1 LAGLGIKP
9 DVFRQLLFK
18 GIRLRFII
26 FVALNRNQL
35 CMGKDISVYKKYIR
49 LFWYVYAAGVVA
61 IFLMFFMIAQGWL
74 GFMPSF
80 EDLENPESLLAS
92 EVVSSDGVVMGTYF
106 KENRSY
112 VNYNELSPVLLKALV
127 ATEDVRYYS
136 HSGIDI
142 RGLIRVVKGIVT
154 GDTNSGGGS
163 TISQQLAK
171 MLFPRDNLDNKLE
184 LIFRK
189 FKEWVIAVKL
199 EKSYTKEEI
208 LTMYLNK
215 YDFLNLAVGIK
226 SAATVYF
233 NTTPDKLTLEQSA
246 MLVGMAKNSSLYN
259 PVRRPELTL
268 QRRNVVLEQMEKY
281 GYISKP
287 ECDAAQSQ
295 PLHLDYHKVDF
306 KTGLAPYFREYL
318 RVAMNSDKPERSD
331 YASWQSEKY
340 REDLIDWE
348 TNPLYGW
355 CKKNKKAD
363 GTAYN
368 LYRDGL
374 RIITTIDSRMQKYAE
389 EALNYHLR
397 KNLQP
402 SFNKHM
408 RSLKNKP
415 FSNDLSDEAV
425 DGILDQAI
433 KQSRR
438 YWLAKNSGKSWEEI
452 KQIFNRPV
460 EMSVFSYKGDR
471 DTLMTPL
478 DSMRYYLSIFRSS
491 FMSMEVKTGYV
502 KAYVGGP
509 DYSHF
514 MYDMVKGGKRQVG
527 STVKPFLYT
536 LAMQN
541 GMSPCSK
548 VPNVP
553 QQFILPDGT
562 IWEAKNSSPTKFDNK
577 MVTLKWGLAHSVNQV
592 SAWVMKQYNPQ
603 SVVDVMKKMGIYSP
617 IDPVPSM
624 FLGTS
629 DVTLYE
635 MVGAYGTFANK
646 GVFTQ
651 PIFVTRIEDRHGN
664 VISTFRAERHDAID
678 EQTAYLM
685 TELMR
690 GVVDAG
696 SGGRLRWSP
705 DYGGFRGPIAA
716 KTGTTQNHSDGWF
729 IGVTPQLVSGAWTGA
744 ELRSI
749 HFEDLD
755 SGQGAR
761 MALPIW
767 GYYMR
772 KVYADHSLPYRDQ
785 VDFERPANFSGDVNC
800 DDPESI
806 EQDQDNS
813 EEFF

>member
-1 LAGLGIKP
+1 MA
-9 DVFRQLLFK
+9 
-18 GIRLRFII
+18 
-26 FVALNRNQL
+26 
-35 CMGKDISVYKKYIR
+35 KDISVYKKYIR
-49 LFWYVYAAGVVA
+49 IFWYLYTAGVVA
-61 IFLMFFMIAQGWL
+61 VFLMFFMIAQGWL

-92 EVVSSDGVVMGTYF
+92 EVVSADGVVMGTYF
-106 KENRSY
+106 KENRSF
-112 VNYNELSPVLLKALV
+112 VNYDELSPVLLKALV
-127 ATEDVRYYS
+127 ATEDVRYYD

-154 GDTNSGGGS
+154 GNTNSGGGS

-171 MLFPRDNLDNKLE
+171 MLFPRDNLDNKLQ

-233 NTTPDKLTLEQSA
+233 NTTPDKLTLAQSA
-246 MLVGMAKNSSLYN
+246 MLVGMAKNSSLFN
-259 PVRRPELTL
+259 PVRRPELTQ
-268 QRRNVVLEQMEKY
+268 QRRNVVLAQMEKY
-281 GYISKP
+281 GYISKA
-287 ECDAAQSQ
+287 ERDDAQSQ
-295 PLHLDYHKVDF
+295 PLNLNYHKVDF

-318 RVAMNSDKPERSD
+318 RQALNADQPKRSD
-331 YASWQSEKY
+331 YAGWQIQKY
-340 REDLIDWE
+340 KEDSVEWLV
-348 TNPLYGW
+348 NPLYGW
-355 CKKNKKAD
+355 CNKNKKAD
-363 GTAYN
+363 GSTYN

-374 RIITTIDSRMQKYAE
+374 KIITTIDSRMQVYAE
-389 EALNYHLR
+389 EAVNKHL
-397 KNLQP
+397 KENLQP

-408 RSLKNKP
+408 RVLKNRP
-415 FSNDLSDEAV
+415 FSNDLSTEVV
-425 DGILDQAI
+425 DGIMNQGI
-433 KQSRR
+433 KQSKR
-438 YWLAKNSGKSWEEI
+438 YWLAKNSGKSWDEI
-452 KQIFNRPV
+452 KQEFNRPV

-478 DSMRYYLSIFRSS
+478 DSMKYYYSILRSS
-491 FMSMEVKTGYV
+491 FMSMEIKTGHV

-509 DYSHF
+509 DYRHF

-553 QQFILPDGT
+553 QQFIMYDGS
-562 IWEAKNSSPTKFDNK
+562 IWEAKNSGKTKFDDK

-646 GVFTQ
+646 GVFTK
-651 PIFVTRIEDRHGN
+651 PIFVTQIEDRHGN
-664 VISTFRAERHDAID
+664 IISTFRSDRHDAID

-685 TELMR
+685 IQLMR

-705 DYGGFRGPIAA
+705 DYGGFKGPIAG

-729 IGVTPQLVSGAWTGA
+729 IGVTPQLVNGSWTGA

-749 HFEDLD
+749 HFDDLQ

-761 MALPIW
+761 MALPVW
-767 GYYMR
+767 GYFMR
-772 KVYADHSLPYRDQ
+772 KVYADRSLPYHDQ
-785 VDFERPANFSGDVNC
+785 VDFERPANFSVNINC

-806 EQDQDNS
+806 EQEKDNS

>member
-1 LAGLGIKP
+1 M
-9 DVFRQLLFK
+9 
-18 GIRLRFII
+18 RFII
-26 FVALNRNQL
+26 FGHLNRNQL
-35 CMGKDISVYKKYIR
+35 LMGKDISVFKRYIR
-49 LFWYVYAAGVVA
+49 LFWYVYAAGVLGVVA
-61 IFLMFFMIAQGWL
+61 MFFMIAQGWL

-92 EVVSSDGVVMGTYF
+92 QVVSSDGVVMGTYF
-106 KENRSY
+106 KENRSFVY
-112 VNYNELSPVLLKALV
+112 YNELSPVLLKALV

-154 GDTNSGGGS
+154 ADSNSGGGS

-171 MLFPRDNLDNKLE
+171 MLFPRDNLDSKLQ

-233 NTTPDKLTLEQSA
+233 NTTPEKLTLEQSA

-259 PVRRPELTL
+259 PLRRPELTL
-268 QRRNVVLEQMEKY
+268 QRRNVVLSQMQKY
-281 GYISKP
+281 GYISKS
-287 ECDAAQSQ
+287 ERDAAQSQ
-295 PLHLDYHKVDF
+295 PLNLDYHKVDF

-318 RVAMNSDKPERSD
+318 RQAMNADKPDKSD
-331 YASWQSEKY
+331 YASWQMEKY
-340 REDLIDWE
+340 KEDLIDWE

-363 GTAYN
+363 GSTYN
-368 LYRDGL
+368 LYRDGIK
-374 RIITTIDSRMQKYAE
+374 IITTIDSRMQKYAE
-389 EALNYHLR
+389 EALIYHLR

-402 SFNKHM
+402 PFNKHM
-408 RSLKNKP
+408 RSLNNKP
-415 FSNDLSDEAV
+415 FSNDLSTETV
-425 DGILDQAI
+425 DGILEQAI
-433 KQSRR
+433 KQSKR
-438 YWLAKNSGKSWEEI
+438 YWVAKNGGKSWEEI
-452 KQIFNRPV
+452 KQMFNRPV

-471 DTLMTPL
+471 DTIMTPL
-478 DSMRYYLSIFRSS
+478 DSMKYYLSIFRSS

-509 DYSHF
+509 DYRHF
-514 MYDMVKGGKRQVG
+514 MYDMVKLGKRQVG

-562 IWEAKNSSPTKFDNK
+562 IWEAKNSGKTDFDNK

-603 SVVDVMKKMGIYSP
+603 SVVDVMKKMGVYSP

-651 PIFVTRIEDRHGN
+651 PIFVTQIEDRHGN
-664 VISTFRAERHDAID
+664 IISTFRAERHDAID
-678 EQTAYLM
+678 DQTAFLM
-685 TELMR
+685 TILMR

-705 DYGGFRGPIAA
+705 DYGGFKGQIAG

-749 HFEDLD
+749 HFEDLQ

-772 KVYADHSLPYRDQ
+772 KVYADRSLPYRDQ
-785 VDFERPANFSGDVNC
+785 VDFERPANFSVNINC

-806 EQDQDNS
+806 EQEKDNS

>member
-1 LAGLGIKP
+1 MA
-9 DVFRQLLFK
+9 
-18 GIRLRFII
+18 
-26 FVALNRNQL
+26 
-35 CMGKDISVYKKYIR
+35 KDISVYKKYIR
-49 LFWYVYAAGVVA
+49 IFWYLYTAGVVA
-61 IFLMFFMIAQGWL
+61 VFLMFFMIAQGWL

-92 EVVSSDGVVMGTYF
+92 EVVSADGVVMGTYF
-106 KENRSY
+106 KENRSF
-112 VNYNELSPVLLKALV
+112 VNYDELSPVLLKALV
-127 ATEDVRYYS
+127 ATEDVRYYD

-154 GDTNSGGGS
+154 GNTNSGGGS

-171 MLFPRDNLDNKLE
+171 MLFPRDNLDNKLQ

-233 NTTPDKLTLEQSA
+233 NTTPDKLTLAQSA
-246 MLVGMAKNSSLYN
+246 MLVGMAKNSSLFN
-259 PVRRPELTL
+259 PVRRPELTQ
-268 QRRNVVLEQMEKY
+268 QRRNVVLAQMEKY
-281 GYISKP
+281 GYISKA
-287 ECDAAQSQ
+287 ERDDAQSQ
-295 PLHLDYHKVDF
+295 PLNLNYHKVDF

-318 RVAMNSDKPERSD
+318 RQALNADQPKRSD
-331 YASWQSEKY
+331 YAGWQIQKY
-340 REDLIDWE
+340 KEDSVEWLV
-348 TNPLYGW
+348 NPLYGW
-355 CKKNKKAD
+355 CNKNKKAD
-363 GTAYN
+363 GSTYN

-374 RIITTIDSRMQKYAE
+374 KIITTIDSRMQVYAE
-389 EALNYHLR
+389 EAVNKHL
-397 KNLQP
+397 KENLQP

-408 RSLKNKP
+408 RVLKNRP
-415 FSNDLSDEAV
+415 FSNDLSVEVV
-425 DGILDQAI
+425 DGIMNQGI
-433 KQSRR
+433 KQSKR
-438 YWLAKNSGKSWEEI
+438 YWLAKNSGKSWDEI
-452 KQIFNRPV
+452 KQEFNRPV

-478 DSMRYYLSIFRSS
+478 DSMKYYYSILRSS
-491 FMSMEVKTGYV
+491 FMSMEIKTGHV

-509 DYSHF
+509 DYRHF

-553 QQFILPDGT
+553 QQFIMYDGS
-562 IWEAKNSSPTKFDNK
+562 IWEAKNSGKTKFDDK

-646 GVFTQ
+646 GVFTK
-651 PIFVTRIEDRHGN
+651 PIFVTQIEDRHGN
-664 VISTFRAERHDAID
+664 IISTFRSDRHDAID

-685 TELMR
+685 IQLMR

-705 DYGGFRGPIAA
+705 DYGGFKGPIAG

-729 IGVTPQLVSGAWTGA
+729 IGITPQLVNGSWTGA

-749 HFEDLD
+749 HFDDLQ

-761 MALPIW
+761 MALPVW
-767 GYYMR
+767 GYFMR
-772 KVYADHSLPYRDQ
+772 KVYADRSLPYHDQ
-785 VDFERPANFSGDVNC
+785 VDFERPANFSVNINC

-806 EQDQDNS
+806 EQEKDNS

>member
-1 LAGLGIKP
+1 
-9 DVFRQLLFK
+9 
-18 GIRLRFII
+18 
-26 FVALNRNQL
+26 
-35 CMGKDISVYKKYIR
+35 MGKDISAYKKYIR
-49 LFWYVYAAGVVA
+49 IFWYLYASGVALV
-61 IFLMFFMIAQGWL
+61 FLLFLMIAQGWL

-92 EVVSSDGVVMGTYF
+92 EVVSSDGAVLGKYF
-106 KENRSY
+106 KENRSFVSY
-112 VNYNELSPVLLKALV
+112 EELSPVLLNALV

-142 RGLIRVVKGIVT
+142 RGLVRVVKGIVT
-154 GDTNSGGGS
+154 ADSNSGGGS

-171 MLFPRDNLDNKLE
+171 MLFPRDNLQNKFQ

-199 EKSYTKEEI
+199 EKAYTKEEI

-226 SAATVYF
+226 SAAAIYF
-233 NTTPDKLTLEQSA
+233 NTTPQNLTLEQCA

-259 PVRRPELTL
+259 PVRRPEITL
-268 QRRNVVLEQMEKY
+268 QRRNVVLDQMEKY
-281 GYISKP
+281 GYISKD
-287 ECDAAQSQ
+287 ECRTAQAK
-295 PLHLDYHKVDF
+295 PLGLDYHKVDF

-318 RVAMNSDKPERSD
+318 RQTLNADKPKRSD
-331 YASWQSEKY
+331 YASWQFQKY
-340 REDLIDWE
+340 KEDSIEWE
-348 TNPLYGW
+348 TNPIYGW
-355 CKKNKKAD
+355 CQKNKKVD
-363 GTAYN
+363 GSSYN

-374 RIITTIDSRMQKYAE
+374 KIVTTIDSRMQRYAE
-389 EALNYHLR
+389 EALTYHLKR
-397 KNLQP
+397 NLQP
-402 SFNKHM
+402 SFNKHL
-408 RSLKNKP
+408 RVLKNRP
-415 FSNDLSDEAV
+415 FSNDLSNEDV
-425 DGILDQAI
+425 DRIMEQSM
-433 KQSRR
+433 KQTKR
-438 YWLAKNSGKSWEEI
+438 YWVAKNAGKSWEEI
-452 KQIFNRPV
+452 KKDFNHPV
-460 EMSVFSYKGDR
+460 EMTVFSYKGDR
-471 DTLMTPL
+471 DTLLTPL
-478 DSMRYYLSIFRSS
+478 DSMKYYFGILRSS
-491 FMSMEVKTGYV
+491 FMSMEVKTGHV
-502 KAYVGGP
+502 KAYIGGP
-509 DYSHF
+509 DYRHF

-553 QQFILPDGT
+553 QQFILPDGKV
-562 IWEAKNSSPTKFDNK
+562 WEAKNSDKTKFDNK

-592 SAWVMKQYNPQ
+592 SAWIMKQFNPQ
-603 SVVDVMKKMGIYSP
+603 SVADIMKKMGVYSP

-629 DVTLYE
+629 DITLYE

-646 GVFTQ
+646 GVYTQ
-651 PIFVTRIEDRHGN
+651 PIFITRIEDRHGN
-664 VISTFRAERHDAID
+664 VLSTFQAEKHDAID

-685 TELMR
+685 VDLMK
-690 GVVDAG
+690 GVVDFG

-705 DYGGFRGPIAA
+705 DYGGFRGPIAG

-729 IGVTPQLVSGAWTGA
+729 IGITPELVNGAWTGA

-749 HFEDLD
+749 HFDDLQ

-761 MALPIW
+761 MSLPIW
-767 GYYMR
+767 GYFMK
-772 KVYADHSLPYRDQ
+772 KVYADKSLPYHDY
-785 VDFERPANFSGDVNC
+785 VDFERPGSFSVDINC
-800 DDPESI
+800 TDPESL
-806 EQDQDNS
+806 EQEKDNS

>member
-1 LAGLGIKP
+1 ME
-9 DVFRQLLFK
+9 R
-18 GIRLRFII
+18 
-26 FVALNRNQL
+26 
-35 CMGKDISVYKKYIR
+35 DISVFKKYIR
-49 LFWYVYAAGVVA
+49 VFWVLYALGVSAV
-61 IFLMFFMIAQGWL
+61 FLMFFMIAQGWL

-92 EVVSSDGVVMGTYF
+92 EVVSSDGVVLGKYF
-106 KENRSY
+106 KENRSF
-112 VNYNELSPVLLKALV
+112 VNYHEISPNMLNALV
-127 ATEDVRYYS
+127 ATEDVRFYG
-136 HSGIDI
+136 HSGIDL
-142 RGLIRVVKGIVT
+142 RGLFRVVKGIVT

-171 MLFPRDNLDNKLE
+171 MLFPRENLDSKLE

-226 SAATVYF
+226 SAAAIYF
-233 NTTPDKLTLEQSA
+233 NTSPDSLRLEQAA
-246 MLVGMAKNSSLYN
+246 MLVGMAKNSSLFN
-259 PVRRPELTL
+259 PVKRPEITL
-268 QRRNVVLEQMEKY
+268 KRRNVVLSQMAKN
-281 GYISKP
+281 GYITKEMSKSL
-287 ECDAAQSQ
+287 QTL
-295 PLHLDYHKVDF
+295 PLGLNYHKVDF
-306 KTGLAPYFREYL
+306 KTGPAPYFREYL
-318 RVAMNSDKPERSD
+318 RQAMNANKPERKD
-331 YASWQSEKY
+331 YRKWQMQKY
-340 REDLIDWE
+340 KEDSVDWQV
-348 TNPLYGW
+348 NPLFGW
-355 CKKNKKAD
+355 CTKNKKAD
-363 GTAYN
+363 GTSYN
-368 LYRDGL
+368 LYRDGI
-374 RIITTIDSRMQKYAE
+374 RIITTLDSRMQRYAE
-389 EALNYHLR
+389 EAVMIHLK
-397 KNLQP
+397 KNVQP
-402 SFNKHM
+402 GFNKHL
-408 RSLKNKP
+408 RVLKNRP
-415 FSNDLSDEAV
+415 FSNDLSGEEV
-425 DGILDQAI
+425 EKITDQSI
-433 KQSRR
+433 KQTER
-438 YWLAKNSGKSWEEI
+438 YRLAKLSGKSWDEI
-452 KQIFNRPV
+452 KQNFKHPV
-460 EMSVFSYKGDR
+460 EMTVFSYKGER
-471 DTLMTPL
+471 DTLLSPL
-478 DSMRYYLSIFRSS
+478 DSIKYYLSIIRSS
-491 FMSMEVKTGYV
+491 FMSMEIKTGQV

-509 DYSHF
+509 DYRHF

-548 VPNVP
+548 VPNVK

-562 IWEAKNSSPTKFDNK
+562 IWEAKNSGPTKFDDK

-592 SAWVMKQYNPQ
+592 SAWVMKQFNPQ
-603 SVVDVMKKMGIYSP
+603 SVADIMKKMGIYSP

-651 PIFVTRIEDRHGN
+651 PIFVTQIEDRHGN
-664 VISTFRAERHDAID
+664 IISKFTPEKHDAID

-685 TELMR
+685 IDLMR

-696 SGGRLRWSP
+696 SGSRLRFRP
-705 DYGGFRGPIAA
+705 EYGGFKGQIAG

-729 IGVTPQLVSGAWTGA
+729 IGITPQLVNGAWTGG
-744 ELRSI
+744 ELRGI
-749 HFEDLD
+749 HFEDMQ
-755 SGQGAR
+755 SGQGAS

-767 GYYMR
+767 GYYMK
-772 KVYADHSLPYRDQ
+772 KVYADRSLPYRDE
-785 VDFERPANFSGDVNC
+785 VEFERPVNFSVNVNC

-806 EQDQDNS
+806 EQNQDNS

>member
-1 LAGLGIKP
+1 
-9 DVFRQLLFK
+9 
-18 GIRLRFII
+18 LRFII
-26 FVALNRNQL
+26 FGHLNRNQL
-35 CMGKDISVYKKYIR
+35 LMGKDISVFKRYLR
-49 LFWYVYAAGVVA
+49 LFWYVYAAGVLGVVV
-61 IFLMFFMIAQGWL
+61 MFFMIAQGWL

-92 EVVSSDGVVMGTYF
+92 QVVSSDGVVMGTYF
-106 KENRSY
+106 KENRSFVY
-112 VNYNELSPVLLKALV
+112 YNELSPVLLKALV

-154 GDTNSGGGS
+154 ADSNSGGGS

-171 MLFPRDNLDNKLE
+171 MLFPRDNLDSKLQ

-226 SAATVYF
+226 SAAAIYF
-233 NTTPDKLTLEQSA
+233 NTTPEKLTLEQSA

-259 PVRRPELTL
+259 PLRRPELTL
-268 QRRNVVLEQMEKY
+268 QRRNVVLSQMQKY
-281 GYISKP
+281 GYISKS
-287 ECDAAQSQ
+287 ERDAAQSQ
-295 PLHLDYHKVDF
+295 PLNLDYHKVDF

-318 RVAMNSDKPERSD
+318 RQAMNADKPDKSD
-331 YASWQSEKY
+331 YASWQMEKY
-340 REDLIDWE
+340 KEDLIDWE

-363 GTAYN
+363 GSTYN
-368 LYRDGL
+368 LYRDGIK
-374 RIITTIDSRMQKYAE
+374 IITTIDSRMQKYAE
-389 EALNYHLR
+389 EALIYHLR

-408 RSLKNKP
+408 RSLNNKP
-415 FSNDLSDEAV
+415 FSNDLSTETV
-425 DGILDQAI
+425 DGILEQAI
-433 KQSRR
+433 KQSKR
-438 YWLAKNSGKSWEEI
+438 YWVAKNGGKSWEEI
-452 KQIFNRPV
+452 KQMFNRPV

-471 DTLMTPL
+471 DTIMTPL
-478 DSMRYYLSIFRSS
+478 DSMKYYLSIFRSS

-509 DYSHF
+509 DYRHF
-514 MYDMVKGGKRQVG
+514 MYDMVKLGKRQVG

-541 GMSPCSK
+541 GMLPCSK

-562 IWEAKNSSPTKFDNK
+562 IWEAKNSGKTDFDNK

-603 SVVDVMKKMGIYSP
+603 SVVDVMKKMGVYSP

-651 PIFVTRIEDRHGN
+651 PIFVTQIEDRHGN
-664 VISTFRAERHDAID
+664 IISTFRAERHDAID
-678 EQTAYLM
+678 DQTAFLM
-685 TELMR
+685 TILMR

-705 DYGGFRGPIAA
+705 DYGGFKGQIAG

-749 HFEDLD
+749 HFEDLQ

-772 KVYADHSLPYRDQ
+772 KVYADRSLPYRDQ
-785 VDFERPANFSGDVNC
+785 VDFERPANFSVNINC

-806 EQDQDNS
+806 EQEKDNS

>member
-1 LAGLGIKP
+1 M
-9 DVFRQLLFK
+9 
-18 GIRLRFII
+18 
-26 FVALNRNQL
+26 N
-35 CMGKDISVYKKYIR
+35 KDISFYKKYIR
-49 LFWYVYAAGVVA
+49 IFWIVFASGVFSVV
-61 IFLMFFMIAQGWL
+61 LMFFMIAQGWL
-74 GFMPSF
+74 GFMPTF
-80 EDLENPESLLAS
+80 EDLENPENLLAS
-92 EVVSSDGVVMGTYF
+92 EVVSADGVILGKYFF
-106 KENRSY
+106 KENRSFVDY
-112 VNYNELSPVLLKALV
+112 EEFSPELINALI
-127 ATEDVRYYS
+127 ATEDVRFFS
-136 HSGIDI
+136 HSGIDV
-142 RGLIRVVKGIVT
+142 RGLVRVVKGILT
-154 GDTNSGGGS
+154 GNSNSGGGS

-171 MLFPRDNLDNKLE
+171 MLFPRDNLDNKLQ

-226 SAATVYF
+226 TAAAVYF
-233 NTTPDKLTLEQSA
+233 NTTPDSLTIEQAA

-268 QRRNVVLEQMEKY
+268 QRRNVVLSQMEKY
-281 GYISKP
+281 GYIS
-287 ECDAAQSQ
+287 ESTRDSAAAL
-295 PLHLDYHKVDF
+295 PLGLDYHKVDF

-318 RVAMNSDKPERSD
+318 RQTLNAPKPVRSD
-331 YASWQSEKY
+331 YRAWQIQKY
-340 REDLIDWE
+340 REDSVDWE
-348 TNPLYGW
+348 TNPVFGW
-355 CKKNKKAD
+355 IHKNKKAD
-363 GTAYN
+363 GTSYN
-368 LYRDGL
+368 LYRDGI
-374 RIITTIDSRMQKYAE
+374 RIVTTIDSRMQRYAE
-389 EALNYHLR
+389 EAMIHHLK

-402 SFNKHM
+402 SFKKHL
-408 RSLKNKP
+408 RSLKNQP
-415 FSNDLSDEAV
+415 FSNDLSTETV
-425 DGILDQAI
+425 EGIMDQSI
-433 KQSRR
+433 KQTER
-438 YWLAKNSGKSWEEI
+438 YRLAKLSGKSWDEI
-452 KQIFNRPV
+452 KTIFNTPV
-460 EMSVFSYKGDR
+460 EMTVFSYKGDR
-471 DTLMTPL
+471 DTTMSPL
-478 DSMRYYLSIFRSS
+478 DSMKYYYSIFRSS
-491 FMSMEVKTGYV
+491 FMSMEVKTGHV

-509 DYSHF
+509 DYRHF

-548 VPNVP
+548 VPNVK

-562 IWEAKNSSPTKFDNK
+562 IWEAKNSGKTKFDDK

-603 SVVDVMKKMGIYSP
+603 SVADIMKKMGVFSP

-629 DVTLYE
+629 DITLYE

-651 PIFVTRIEDRHGN
+651 PVFVTRIEDRHGN
-664 VISTFRAERHDAID
+664 IISTFRSEKRDAID

-685 TELMR
+685 IDLMR

-705 DYGGFRGPIAA
+705 EYGGFKGQIAA

-729 IGVTPQLVSGAWTGA
+729 IGITPQLVNGAWTGA

-749 HFEDLD
+749 HFEDLQ

-772 KVYADHSLPYRDQ
+772 KVYADKSLPYYDGTE
-785 VDFERPANFSGDVNC
+785 FERPMNLSVSSDC

-806 EQDQDNS
+806 EQSLDNS
-813 EEFF
+813 EDFF

>member
-1 LAGLGIKP
+1 
-9 DVFRQLLFK
+9 
-18 GIRLRFII
+18 
-26 FVALNRNQL
+26 
-35 CMGKDISVYKKYIR
+35 MEKDISVYKKYIKI
-49 LFWYVYAAGVVA
+49 FWYVFASGVIAV
-61 IFLMFFMIAQGWL
+61 FLMFFMIAQGWL
-74 GFMPSF
+74 GFMPTF
-80 EDLENPESLLAS
+80 DDLENPESLLAS
-92 EVVSSDGVVMGTYF
+92 EVVSADNVVLGKYFF
-106 KENRSY
+106 KENRTFVGY
-112 VNYNELSPVLLKALV
+112 ENISPDLVKALI
-127 ATEDVRYYS
+127 ATEDVRFYS
-136 HSGIDI
+136 HSGIDL
-142 RGLIRVVKGIVT
+142 RGLMRVVKGILT
-154 GDTNSGGGS
+154 GNNNSGGGS

-226 SAATVYF
+226 SAAAVYF
-233 NTTPDKLTLEQSA
+233 NTTPDSLNIQQAA

-268 QRRNVVLEQMEKY
+268 QRRNVVLAQMRKS
-281 GYISKP
+281 GYVTKQ
-287 ECDAAQSQ
+287 ECSNLQAL
-295 PLHLDYHKVDF
+295 PLGLDYHKVDF
-306 KTGLAPYFREYL
+306 KTGPAPYFREYL
-318 RVAMNSDKPERSD
+318 RQAMNAKKPVKSD
-331 YASWQSEKY
+331 YRAWQLQKY
-340 REDLIDWE
+340 REDSVDWQ

-355 CKKNKKAD
+355 CNKNKKSD

-368 LYRDGL
+368 LYRDGI
-374 RIITTIDSRMQKYAE
+374 RIITTIDSRMQRYAE
-389 EALNYHLR
+389 EALNTHLK

-402 SFNKHM
+402 AFRKHL
-408 RSLKNKP
+408 RNLKNKP
-415 FSNDLSDEAV
+415 FSNELSTDAV
-425 DGILDQAI
+425 EGIMDQAI
-433 KQSRR
+433 KQTER
-438 YWLAKNSGKSWEEI
+438 YRLAKLNGKSWDEI
-452 KQIFNRPV
+452 KQIFNHPV

-471 DTLMTPL
+471 DTIMSPL
-478 DSMRYYLSIFRSS
+478 DSMKYYYSIFRSS
-491 FMSMEVKTGYV
+491 FMSMEIKTGHV

-509 DYSHF
+509 DYTHF

-541 GMSPCSK
+541 GMAPCSK
-548 VPNVP
+548 VPNVK
-553 QQFILPDGT
+553 QQFILPDGS
-562 IWEAKNSSPTKFDNK
+562 IWEAKNSSPTKFDDK

-592 SAWVMKQYNPQ
+592 SAWVMKQFNPQ
-603 SVVDVMKKMGIYSP
+603 SVADIMKKMGVYSP

-629 DVTLYE
+629 DITLYE
-635 MVGAYGTFANK
+635 MIGAYGTFANK
-646 GVFTQ
+646 GVYNQ

-664 VISTFRAERHDAID
+664 IISTFQSEKHDAID

-685 TELMR
+685 IDLMR

-696 SGGRLRWSP
+696 SGGRLRWKP
-705 DYGGFRGPIAA
+705 EYGGFKGQIAA

-729 IGVTPQLVSGAWTGA
+729 IGITPQLVNGSWTGA

-749 HFEDLD
+749 HFEDLQ
-755 SGQGAR
+755 SGQGAS

-772 KVYADHSLPYRDQ
+772 KVYADRSLPYRDQ
-785 VDFERPANFSGDVNC
+785 VEFERPVNLSVNINC

-806 EQDQDNS
+806 EQSLDNS
-813 EEFF
+813 EDFF

>member
-1 LAGLGIKP
+1 
-9 DVFRQLLFK
+9 
-18 GIRLRFII
+18 
-26 FVALNRNQL
+26 
-35 CMGKDISVYKKYIR
+35 MTKDISVYKKYIR
-49 LFWYVYAAGVVA
+49 LFWYLYTAGVVA
-61 IFLMFFMIAQGWL
+61 VFLMFFMIAQGWL

-92 EVVSSDGVVMGTYF
+92 EVVSADGVVMGTYF
-106 KENRSY
+106 KENRSF

-127 ATEDVRYYS
+127 ATEDVRYYD

-154 GDTNSGGGS
+154 GNTNSGGGS

-171 MLFPRDNLDNKLE
+171 MLFPRDNLDNKLQ

-233 NTTPDKLTLEQSA
+233 NTTPDKLTLSQSA

-259 PVRRPELTL
+259 PVRRPELTQ
-268 QRRNVVLEQMEKY
+268 QRRNVVLAQMEKY
-281 GYISKP
+281 GYISKA
-287 ECDAAQSQ
+287 ERDEAQSQ
-295 PLHLDYHKVDF
+295 PLNLNYHKVDF

-318 RVAMNSDKPERSD
+318 RQALNADQPKRSD
-331 YASWQSEKY
+331 YAGWQIQKY
-340 REDLIDWE
+340 KEDSVEWLV
-348 TNPLYGW
+348 NPLYGW
-355 CKKNKKAD
+355 CNKNKKAD
-363 GTAYN
+363 GSTYN

-374 RIITTIDSRMQKYAE
+374 KIITTIDSRMQTYAE
-389 EALNYHLR
+389 EAVNKHL
-397 KNLQP
+397 KENLQP

-408 RSLKNKP
+408 RVLKNRP
-415 FSNDLSDEAV
+415 FSNDLSTEVV
-425 DGILDQAI
+425 DGIMNQGI
-433 KQSRR
+433 KQSKR
-438 YWLAKNSGKSWEEI
+438 YWLAKNSGKSWDEI
-452 KQIFNRPV
+452 KQEFNRPV

-478 DSMRYYLSIFRSS
+478 DSMKYYYSILRSS
-491 FMSMEVKTGYV
+491 FMSMEIKTGHV

-509 DYSHF
+509 DYRHF

-553 QQFILPDGT
+553 QQFIMYDGS
-562 IWEAKNSSPTKFDNK
+562 IWEAKNSGKTKFDDK

-592 SAWVMKQYNPQ
+592 SAWVMKQFNPQ
-603 SVVDVMKKMGIYSP
+603 SVADIMKKMGIYSP

-646 GVFTQ
+646 GVFTK
-651 PIFVTRIEDRHGN
+651 PIFVTQIEDRHGN
-664 VISTFRAERHDAID
+664 IISTFRSDRHDAID

-685 TELMR
+685 IELMR

-705 DYGGFRGPIAA
+705 DYGGFKGPIAG

-729 IGVTPQLVSGAWTGA
+729 IGITPQLVNGSWTGA

-749 HFEDLD
+749 HFDDLQ

-772 KVYADHSLPYRDQ
+772 KVYADHSLPYHDQ
-785 VDFERPANFSGDVNC
+785 VDFERPANFSVNINC

-806 EQDQDNS
+806 EQEKDNS

>member
-1 LAGLGIKP
+1 M
-9 DVFRQLLFK
+9 
-18 GIRLRFII
+18 
-26 FVALNRNQL
+26 N
-35 CMGKDISVYKKYIR
+35 KDISVYKKYIR
-49 LFWYVYAAGVVA
+49 IFWYVYATVVLA
-61 IFLMFFMIAQGWL
+61 LVLMFFMIAQGWL

-92 EVVSSDGVVMGTYF
+92 EVVSADGVVLGKYF
-106 KENRSY
+106 YKENRSFVSY
-112 VNYNELSPVLLKALV
+112 EEFSPALRNALI
-127 ATEDVRYYS
+127 ATEDVRFFE

-142 RGLIRVVKGIVT
+142 RGLVRVVKGILT
-154 GDTNSGGGS
+154 ADSNSGGGS

-171 MLFPRDNLDNKLE
+171 MLFPRDILDNKLE

-189 FKEWVIAVKL
+189 FKEWVIAIKL

-226 SAATVYF
+226 TAAKVYF
-233 NTTPDKLTLEQSA
+233 NTTPDSLRLEQAA

-259 PVRRPELTL
+259 PVRRPELT
-268 QRRNVVLEQMEKY
+268 QSRRNVVLSQMEKY
-281 GYISKP
+281 GYISKS
-287 ECDAAQSQ
+287 EYQSAKAL
-295 PLHLDYHKVDF
+295 PLSLDYQKVDF
-306 KTGLAPYFREYL
+306 KTGPAPYFREYL
-318 RVAMNSDKPERSD
+318 RQAMNAGKPVKSD
-331 YASWQSEKY
+331 YRGWQLQKY
-340 REDLIDWE
+340 IEDSVEWH

-355 CKKNKKAD
+355 CSKNKKSD
-363 GTAYN
+363 GSPYN
-368 LYRDGL
+368 LYRDGI
-374 RIITTIDSRMQKYAE
+374 RIITTIDSRMQRYAE
-389 EALNYHLR
+389 EALTYHLK

-402 SFNKHM
+402 SFKKHL
-408 RSLKNKP
+408 RSLKNQP
-415 FSNDLSDEAV
+415 FSNELSADAV
-425 DGILDQAI
+425 EKIIDQSI
-433 KQSRR
+433 KQTER
-438 YWLAKNSGKSWEEI
+438 YRLAKLSGKSWDEI
-452 KQIFNRPV
+452 KRIFNHPV
-460 EMSVFSYKGDR
+460 EMTVFSYKGER
-471 DTLMTPL
+471 DTILSPL
-478 DSMRYYLSIFRSS
+478 DSMKYYYSIFRSS
-491 FMSMEVKTGYV
+491 FMSMEVKTGHV

-509 DYSHF
+509 DYTHF

-541 GMSPCSK
+541 GMAPCSK
-548 VPNVP
+548 VPNVK

-562 IWEAKNSSPTKFDNK
+562 IWEAKNSGKTKFDDK

-592 SAWVMKQYNPQ
+592 SAWVMKQFNPQ
-603 SVVDVMKKMGIYSP
+603 SVADIMKKMGVYSP

-629 DVTLYE
+629 DITLYE

-664 VISTFRAERHDAID
+664 VISTFRSEKHDAID

-685 TELMR
+685 TDLMR

-705 DYGGFRGPIAA
+705 DYGGFKGQIAA

-729 IGVTPQLVSGAWTGA
+729 IGITPQLVNGSWTGA

-749 HFEDLD
+749 HFEDLQ

-772 KVYADHSLPYRDQ
+772 KVYADRSLPYRDGTE
-785 VDFERPANFSGDVNC
+785 FERPVNFTVNVNC

-806 EQDQDNS
+806 EQSLDNS
-813 EEFF
+813 EDFF

>member
-1 LAGLGIKP
+1 M
-9 DVFRQLLFK
+9 
-18 GIRLRFII
+18 
-26 FVALNRNQL
+26 N
-35 CMGKDISVYKKYIR
+35 KDISVYKKYIR
-49 LFWYVYAAGVVA
+49 IFWVVYSTGVLAVV
-61 IFLMFFMIAQGWL
+61 LMFFMIAQGWL

-80 EDLENPESLLAS
+80 EELENPESLLAS
-92 EVVSSDGVVMGTYF
+92 EVVSADGVVLGKYF
-106 KENRSY
+106 YKENRSFVSY
-112 VNYNELSPVLLKALV
+112 EEFSPALRNALI
-127 ATEDVRYYS
+127 ATEDVRFFE

-142 RGLIRVVKGIVT
+142 RGLIRVVKGILT
-154 GDTNSGGGS
+154 ADTNSGGGS

-171 MLFPRDNLDNKLE
+171 MLFPRDNLDNKLQ

-226 SAATVYF
+226 TAAKVYF
-233 NTTPDKLTLEQSA
+233 NTTPDALTLEQSA

-259 PVRRPELTL
+259 PVRRPELT
-268 QRRNVVLEQMEKY
+268 QKRRNVVLSQMEKY
-281 GYISKP
+281 GYISNA
-287 ECDAAQSQ
+287 EYQSAKAL
-295 PLHLDYHKVDF
+295 PLSLDYQKVDF
-306 KTGLAPYFREYL
+306 KTGPAPYFREYL
-318 RVAMNSDKPERSD
+318 RQAMNAGKPVKSD
-331 YASWQSEKY
+331 YRAWQMEKY
-340 REDLIDWE
+340 REDSVEWH

-355 CKKNKKAD
+355 CSKNKKSD
-363 GTAYN
+363 GTPYN
-368 LYRDGL
+368 LYRDGI
-374 RIITTIDSRMQKYAE
+374 RIITTLDSRMQRYAE
-389 EALNYHLR
+389 EALTYHLKR
-397 KNLQP
+397 NLQP
-402 SFNKHM
+402 GFKKHL
-408 RSLKNKP
+408 RTLKNKP
-415 FSNDLSDEAV
+415 FSNELSTEAV
-425 DGILDQAI
+425 EKILDQSI
-433 KQSRR
+433 KQTER
-438 YWLAKNSGKSWEEI
+438 YRLAKASGKTWEEI
-452 KQIFNRPV
+452 KRIFNHPV
-460 EMSVFSYKGDR
+460 EMTVFSYKGER
-471 DTLMTPL
+471 DTILSPL
-478 DSMRYYLSIFRSS
+478 DSMKYYYSIFRSS
-491 FMSMEVKTGYV
+491 FMSMEVKTGHV

-509 DYSHF
+509 DYTHF

-541 GMSPCSK
+541 GMAPCSK
-548 VPNVP
+548 VPNVK
-553 QQFILPDGT
+553 QQFILPDGS
-562 IWEAKNSSPTKFDNK
+562 IWEAKNSGKTKFDDK

-592 SAWVMKQYNPQ
+592 SAWVMKQFNPQ
-603 SVVDVMKKMGIYSP
+603 SVADIMKKMGVYSP

-629 DVTLYE
+629 DITLYE
-635 MVGAYGTFANK
+635 MVGAYGTFANR

-664 VISTFRAERHDAID
+664 VISTFRSEKRDAID

-685 TELMR
+685 TDLMR

-705 DYGGFRGPIAA
+705 EYGGFKGQIAA

-729 IGVTPQLVSGAWTGA
+729 IGVTPQLVNGSWTGA

-749 HFEDLD
+749 HFEDLQ

-772 KVYADHSLPYRDQ
+772 KVYADRSLPYRDGME
-785 VDFERPANFSGDVNC
+785 FERPVNFTVNINC

-806 EQDQDNS
+806 EQSLDNS
-813 EEFF
+813 EDFF

>member
-1 LAGLGIKP
+1 MDKEVS
-9 DVFRQLLFK
+9 VFR
-18 GIRLRFII
+18 
-26 FVALNRNQL
+26 
-35 CMGKDISVYKKYIR
+35 KYIKI
-49 LFWYVYAAGVVA
+49 FWYLYGAGVLAVV
-61 IFLMFFMIAQGWL
+61 LMFFMIAQGWL
-74 GFMPSF
+74 GYMPTF

-92 EVVSSDGVVMGTYF
+92 EVVSSDGVVLGKYF

-112 VNYNELSPVLLKALV
+112 VGYEEFSPELKNALV
-127 ATEDVRYYS
+127 ATEDVRFYK
-136 HSGIDI
+136 HSGIDV
-142 RGLIRVVKGIVT
+142 RGLVRVVKGILT
-154 GDTNSGGGS
+154 GDSNSGGGS

-171 MLFPRDNLDNKLE
+171 MLFPRDNLQNQFQ

-226 SAATVYF
+226 SAAAIYF
-233 NTTPDKLTLEQSA
+233 NTTPDSLRIEQAA

-268 QRRNVVLEQMEKY
+268 KRRNVVLFQMEKY
-281 GYISKP
+281 GYISKATR
-287 ECDAAQSQ
+287 DSAAAL
-295 PLHLDYHKVDF
+295 PLGLDYHKVDF

-318 RVAMNSDKPERSD
+318 RQVLSADKPIRSD
-331 YASWQSEKY
+331 YREWQLQKY
-340 REDLIDWE
+340 REDSVEWE

-355 CKKNKKAD
+355 VSKNKKTD
-363 GTAYN
+363 GTSYN
-368 LYRDGL
+368 LYRDGI
-374 RIITTIDSRMQKYAE
+374 RIITTIDSRMQRYAE
-389 EALNYHLR
+389 DALTYHL
-397 KNLQP
+397 KNNLQP
-402 SFNKHM
+402 SFKKHL
-408 RSLKNKP
+408 RSLRNKP
-415 FSNDLSDEAV
+415 FSNDLSDEDV
-425 DGILDQAI
+425 NGILDHAI
-433 KQSRR
+433 KQTER
-438 YWLAKNSGKSWEEI
+438 YRLAKLSGKSWEEI
-452 KQIFNRPV
+452 RKIFDTPV
-460 EMSVFSYKGDR
+460 EMTVFTYKGDR
-471 DTLMTPL
+471 DTTLTPL
-478 DSMRYYLSIFRSS
+478 DSMRYYFSILRSS
-491 FMSMEVKTGYV
+491 FMSMEVKTGHV

-509 DYSHF
+509 DYRHF

-548 VPNVP
+548 VPNVK

-562 IWEAKNSSPTKFDNK
+562 IWEAKNSSPTKFDDK

-603 SVVDVMKKMGIYSP
+603 SVADIMKKMGVYSP

-629 DVTLYE
+629 DITLYE

-646 GVFTQ
+646 GVHTQ

-664 VISTFRAERHDAID
+664 TISTFKAEKHDAID

-685 TELMR
+685 VDLMQ

-705 DYGGFRGPIAA
+705 EYGGFKGQIAA

-729 IGVTPQLVSGAWTGA
+729 IGITPQLVNGAWTGA

-749 HFEDLD
+749 HFEDLQ

-761 MALPIW
+761 MSLPIW

-772 KVYADHSLPYRDQ
+772 KVYADRTLPYRDGSL
-785 VDFERPANFSGDVNC
+785 FERPMNLTVNVNC
-800 DDPESI
+800 DDPEAI
-806 EQDQDNS
+806 EQSLDNS
-813 EEFF
+813 EDFF